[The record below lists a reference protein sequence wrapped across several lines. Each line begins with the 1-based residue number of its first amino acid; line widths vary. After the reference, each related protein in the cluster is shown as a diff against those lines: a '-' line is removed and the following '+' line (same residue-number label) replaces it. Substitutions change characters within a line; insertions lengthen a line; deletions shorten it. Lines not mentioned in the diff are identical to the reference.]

1 MALEPFYSRTQQ
13 QRQQREANSNVMAER
28 AGLGWMPGTAAYL
41 AGSRPSV
48 YPAVPLEGA
57 AYRAR
62 HHHEAAA
69 CGPALPSS
77 RPSLQ
82 RRRWPLPYRAVAL
95 EVAAFRAHRPGAEA
109 PAGDRS
115 WVDSDPRGVLL
126 ALPTP
131 PWKGFAAVQAAASSS
146 NFVSGDFHYW
156 FSKLT
161 QAKKGDLH
169 GKS

>member
-115 WVDSDPRGVLL
+115 WVDSDPQRRVAGSTNPALEGLRRRASRGELD
-126 ALPTP
+126 
-131 PWKGFAAVQAAASSS
+131 
-146 NFVSGDFHYW
+146 FVSGDFHYW